1 MSPIRSSYD
10 WADSSE
16 ETDDREDRFFGWL
29 MAASCAGAAL
39 FAIGLLWVGLVFIGR
54 YQ

>member
-1 MSPIRSSYD
+1 MTRTD
-10 WADSSE
+10 WADPE
-16 ETDDREDRFFGWL
+16 EVREERDDRWFGWL
-29 MAASCAGAAL
+29 MAASCAGAVC

>member
-1 MSPIRSSYD
+1 MTRTD
-10 WADSSE
+10 WADPDERQVSQ
-16 ETDDREDRFFGWL
+16 DDNLFGWL

-39 FAIGLLWVGLVFIGR
+39 FAIGLLWVGLVFIAK

>member
-1 MSPIRSSYD
+1 MTRTD
-10 WADSSE
+10 WADPDE
-16 ETDDREDRFFGWL
+16 MTDERDDQLFGWV

-39 FAIGLLWVGLVFIGR
+39 CAIGLLWVGLVYIAR